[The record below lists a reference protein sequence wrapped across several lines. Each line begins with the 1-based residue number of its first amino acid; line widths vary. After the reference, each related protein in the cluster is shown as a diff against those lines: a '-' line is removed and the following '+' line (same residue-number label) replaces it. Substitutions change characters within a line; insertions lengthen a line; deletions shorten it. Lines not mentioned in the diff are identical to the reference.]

1 MLMFCASYCYL
12 NQFFEVGI
20 SFKTVHIVSQCLV
33 TESIHLL
40 HSGWMYG
47 DYFILKDIIY
57 KACTHVYL
65 N

>member
-1 MLMFCASYCYL
+1 MFCASYCYYL

-40 HSGWMYG
+40 QWVGVCM
-47 DYFILKDIIY
+47 FILKDNI
-57 KACTHVYL
+57 
-65 N
+65 